1 MLKRRIRDK
10 KNTKKRLLLLVGFF
24 LILLSIALVG
34 FKLYQ
39 TKSNKLQE
47 DNLKEE
53 FYKEY
58 EEIRNTPKI
67 EFQDEEEIV
76 IEQPKVEEKQETK
89 EINYI
94 GVLKIEKINLER
106 GLVDK
111 NSSYNNV
118 DINIQT
124 LKESDMPDV
133 DKGNVILAGHS
144 GNGRTAYFRNLYK
157 LVKDD
162 IVSVFY
168 NGYEYKYKVVNIYD
182 IDKTGTA
189 HIVRNANK
197 NTLTLITCRDKTEK
211 QIIIICEL
219 FERN

>member
-1 MLKRRIRDK
+1 MLKRKNK
-10 KNTKKRLLLLVGFF
+10 KDRKIRLLVSVGFF

-39 TKSNKLQE
+39 NKSNKLQE

-76 IEQPKVEEKQETK
+76 IEQPKVEESKP
-89 EINYI
+89 INKVSYV
-94 GVLKIEKINLER
+94 GVLKIDKINLER
-106 GLVDK
+106 GFVDK
-111 NSSYNNV
+111 NSPYNNV

-124 LKESDMPDV
+124 LKESDMPDAQN
-133 DKGNVILAGHS
+133 GNVILAGHS
-144 GNGRTAYFRNLYK
+144 GNGRTAYFKNLYK
-157 LVKDD
+157 LEKDD
-162 IVSVFY
+162 VASLFY
-168 NGYEYKYKVVNIYD
+168 DGYEYKYKVVNIYD
-182 IDKTGTA
+182 IDKTGNA
-189 HIVRNANK
+189 HIIRNANK

>member
-1 MLKRRIRDK
+1 MLKRKNK
-10 KNTKKRLLLLVGFF
+10 KDRKIRLLVSVGFF

-76 IEQPKVEEKQETK
+76 IEQPKVEESKP
-89 EINYI
+89 INKVSYV
-94 GVLKIEKINLER
+94 GVLKIDKINLER
-106 GLVDK
+106 GFVDK
-111 NSSYNNV
+111 NSPYNNV

-124 LKESDMPDV
+124 LKESDMPDAEN
-133 DKGNVILAGHS
+133 GNVILAGHS
-144 GNGRTAYFRNLYK
+144 GSGKTAYFRNLYK
-157 LVKDD
+157 LEKDD
-162 IVSVFY
+162 NISVFY

-182 IDKTGTA
+182 IDKTGNA
-189 HIVRNANK
+189 HIVRNSNK

>member
-1 MLKRRIRDK
+1 MLKRKIRIK
-10 KNTKKRLLLLVGFF
+10 KNKRNCLLLLVGFF
-24 LILLSIALVG
+24 LILLSIVLVC
-34 FKLYQ
+34 FKQYQ
-39 TKSNKLQE
+39 TQSNKIQE
-47 DNLKEE
+47 DELKDE
-53 FYKEY
+53 FYREY

-67 EFQDEEEIV
+67 EFQETEEIV
-76 IEQPKVEEKQETK
+76 VENKEEETK
-89 EINYI
+89 PINKVSYI
-94 GVLKIEKINLER
+94 GVLKIDKINLEK
-106 GLVDK
+106 GFVDK
-111 NSSYNNV
+111 NSPYNNV

-189 HIVRNANK
+189 HIIRNANK

>member
-1 MLKRRIRDK
+1 MLKRKNK
-10 KNTKKRLLLLVGFF
+10 KDRKIRLLVSVGFF

-76 IEQPKVEEKQETK
+76 IEQPKVEESKP
-89 EINYI
+89 INKVTYV
-94 GVLKIEKINLER
+94 GVLKIDKINLER
-106 GLVDK
+106 GFVDK
-111 NSSYNNV
+111 NSPYNNV

-124 LKESDMPDV
+124 LKESDMPDAQN
-133 DKGNVILAGHS
+133 GNVILAGHS
-144 GNGRTAYFRNLYK
+144 GNGRTAYFKNLYK
-157 LVKDD
+157 LEKDD
-162 IVSVFY
+162 IISLFY
-168 NGYEYKYKVVNIYD
+168 DGYEYKYKVVNIYD
-182 IDKTGTA
+182 IDKTGNA
-189 HIVRNANK
+189 HIIRNANK

>member
-1 MLKRRIRDK
+1 MLKRKNNKDK
-10 KNTKKRLLLLVGFF
+10 EIRLLVSVGFF
-24 LILLSIALVG
+24 LILLSIGLVC
-34 FKLYQ
+34 FKQYQ
-39 TKSNKLQE
+39 TQSNKMQE
-47 DNLKEE
+47 DELKEE

-58 EEIRNTPKI
+58 EEIRNMPKI
-67 EFQDEEEIV
+67 EFQETEEVVVEK
-76 IEQPKVEEKQETK
+76 KVEESKP
-89 EINYI
+89 INKVSYV

-124 LKESDMPDV
+124 LKESDTPDV
-133 DKGNVILAGHS
+133 DNGNVILAGHS
-144 GNGRTAYFRNLYK
+144 GSGKTAYFRNLYK
-157 LVKDD
+157 LEEDD
-162 IVSVFY
+162 NISVFY

-182 IDKTGTA
+182 IDKTGNA
-189 HIVRNANK
+189 HIVRNSNK

>member
-1 MLKRRIRDK
+1 MLKRRIRDN
-10 KNTKKRLLLLVGFF
+10 KNMKKRLLLLVGFF

-53 FYKEY
+53 FYREY

-67 EFQDEEEIV
+67 EFQDEKEIV

-144 GNGRTAYFRNLYK
+144 GNGRTAYFRNLDK

-162 IVSVFY
+162 VVSVFY

-189 HIVRNANK
+189 HIIRNANK
-197 NTLTLITCRDKTEK
+197 NTLTLITCRNNTEK

-219 FERN
+219 YERN

>member
-1 MLKRRIRDK
+1 MLKR
-10 KNTKKRLLLLVGFF
+10 KNKEIRLLVSVGFF
-24 LILLSIALVG
+24 LILLSIGLVC
-34 FKLYQ
+34 FKQYQ
-39 TKSNKLQE
+39 TQSNKIQE
-47 DNLKEE
+47 KELKEE

-58 EEIRNTPKI
+58 EEIRNIPKI
-67 EFQDEEEIV
+67 EFQETEEVV
-76 IEQPKVEEKQETK
+76 IENKQEESK
-89 EINYI
+89 PINKISYI
-94 GVLKIEKINLER
+94 GVLKIDKINLER
-106 GLVDK
+106 GFVDK
-111 NSSYNNV
+111 NSPYNNV

-124 LKESDMPDV
+124 LKESNMPDV

-144 GNGRTAYFRNLYK
+144 GNGKTAYFRNLYK

-162 IVSVFY
+162 NVSVFY
-168 NGYEYKYKVVNIYD
+168 NGYEYRYKVVNIYD

-219 FERN
+219 YERN

>member
-1 MLKRRIRDK
+1 MLKRRIRDNKNK
-10 KNTKKRLLLLVGFF
+10 KERLLSLVGFF
-24 LILLSIALVG
+24 LILLSITLVG
-34 FKLYQ
+34 FKIYQ

-58 EEIRNTPKI
+58 VEIRNTPKI
-67 EFQDEEEIV
+67 EFQEEEEII
-76 IEQPKVEEKQETK
+76 IEDSKEEKQETT

-94 GVLKIEKINLER
+94 GVLKIDKINLEK
-106 GLVDK
+106 GLVAK
-111 NSSYNNV
+111 TSPYNNV
-118 DINIQT
+118 DINVQI
-124 LKESDMPDV
+124 LKESDMPNV

-144 GNGRTAYFRNLYK
+144 GNGRTAYFRNLDK

-182 IDKTGTA
+182 IDKTGIA
-189 HIVRNANK
+189 HIIRNANK
-197 NTLTLITCRDKTEK
+197 NTLTLITCRDKTDK
-211 QIIIICEL
+211 QIIVICEL
-219 FERN
+219 VERG

>member
-1 MLKRRIRDK
+1 MLKRKIRDK
-10 KNTKKRLLLLVGFF
+10 KNKKNCLLLLVGFF
-24 LILLSIALVG
+24 LILLSILLVC
-34 FKLYQ
+34 FKQYQ
-39 TKSNKLQE
+39 TQSNKMQE
-47 DNLKEE
+47 DELKEE

-67 EFQDEEEIV
+67 EFQEPEEI
-76 IEQPKVEEKQETK
+76 ISEESKEDKQETK

-94 GVLKIEKINLER
+94 GVLKIDKIDLEK
-106 GLVDK
+106 GFVAK
-111 NSSYNNV
+111 NSPYNNV

-124 LKESDMPDV
+124 LKESDMPDIE
-133 DKGNVILAGHS
+133 KGNVILAGHS

-189 HIVRNANK
+189 HIIRNANK
-197 NTLTLITCRDKTEK
+197 NTLTLITCRDNTEK

-219 FERN
+219 YERN

>member
-1 MLKRRIRDK
+1 MLKRKNNKDK
-10 KNTKKRLLLLVGFF
+10 EIRLLVSVGFF
-24 LILLSIALVG
+24 LILLSIGLVC
-34 FKLYQ
+34 FKQYQ
-39 TKSNKLQE
+39 TQSNKMQE
-47 DNLKEE
+47 DELKEE

-58 EEIRNTPKI
+58 EEIRNIPKI
-67 EFQDEEEIV
+67 EFQETEEVVVEK
-76 IEQPKVEEKQETK
+76 KVEESKP
-89 EINYI
+89 INKVSYV

-124 LKESDMPDV
+124 LKESDTPDV
-133 DKGNVILAGHS
+133 DNGNVILAGHS
-144 GNGRTAYFRNLYK
+144 GNGRTAYFKNLYK
-157 LVKDD
+157 LVNDD

-168 NGYEYKYKVVNIYD
+168 DGYEYKYKVVNIYD

-189 HIVRNANK
+189 HIVRNSNK